1 MTRSI
6 PMSHAQ
12 SNFVRVAAVKDV
24 PEGAPKAV
32 KVEGRSIA
40 LFQHQGNIYATDNQ
54 CPHMGYPLTRG
65 RVRNG
70 VLTCDWHGWSYDMRG
85 GGCFTGG
92 CDDLDTF
99 PVEVRDGAIY
109 IDVRSGGSKRK
120 DAHFLLLKEGLLSE
134 DDWTLAKAIAILL
147 AKGVSEQDTLKRLVR
162 HMGRHIATERNANDG
177 GRELALMV
185 NAVKVARHYDPED
198 RLIPL
203 MLAAT
208 GASGRAG
215 DRPAVQPL
223 PPPVS
228 WERLEHWI
236 RVFTADK
243 ASEGIEKCLITA
255 RRLGKHDE
263 RIVPLLYECAVEPFF
278 LGHSQNLPL
287 LGYLAELLE
296 EFGWEQGEELA
307 CNLAAKILGRD
318 RGAPEELRLAAI
330 KMFEPINALI
340 DGLTSTSPR
349 DRAAAYDED
358 ALAKALV
365 SGDLTQTFDAISDAL
380 RASVDIDRIVTTMVL
395 LAADRMARTPVN
407 LNPGWGSL
415 RQELIL
421 VSSVRTALRY
431 GGFKVG
437 AKALYHAAWQFFS
450 DRWLNITPRSL
461 TEPLS
466 STKSDASNEDMAL
479 RTVLDSIETI
489 QVREVGRQ
497 TREYLN
503 AGFSGDRL
511 LSEMGQSIL
520 RDDNGWNLVHAL
532 RVVFDEWKLCEGHP
546 ARNQLL
552 IGLARWATDVRE
564 LTGSQSAAQTA
575 QRFARGQTAVDLY
588 ES

>member
-1 MTRSI
+1 
-6 PMSHAQ
+6 MSNPQ
-12 SNFVRVAAVKDV
+12 SNFVKVADLKDV
-24 PEGAPKAV
+24 SEGTPKAV
-32 KVEGRSIA
+32 RVEGRSIA
-40 LFQHQGNIYATDNQ
+40 LVQHQGNVYATDNQ

-99 PVEVRDGAIY
+99 PVEVRDSAIY
-109 IDVRSGGSKRK
+109 IDVRSGGSRRK

-134 DDWTLAKAIAILL
+134 DNWTLSKAIAIML
-147 AKGVSEQDTLKRLVR
+147 AQGVSEQDTLKRVVQHL
-162 HMGRHIATERNANDG
+162 GRHIATERGASDG

-185 NAVKVARHYDPED
+185 NGVKVARHYAPDD

-203 MLAAT
+203 MMAAT

-223 PPPVS
+223 PPPVT
-228 WERLEHWI
+228 WDKLEHWI
-236 RVFTADK
+236 RVFSADK
-243 ASEGIEKCLITA
+243 TWEGIEKCLITA
-255 RRLGKHDE
+255 RRLGGHDE
-263 RIVPLLYECAVEPFF
+263 RIVPLLYECALEPFF
-278 LGHSQNLPL
+278 LGHTENLPL
-287 LGYLAELLE
+287 LGYLAESLE
-296 EFGWEQGEELA
+296 EFGWDQAEELV

-330 KMFEPINALI
+330 KMFEPIHTLI
-340 DGLTSTSPR
+340 DELASTSPR
-349 DRAAAYDED
+349 DQGATYDED
-358 ALAKALV
+358 ALSRGLV
-365 SGDLTQTFDAISDAL
+365 SGDLTQTFNAISDAL
-380 RASVDIDRIVTTMVL
+380 RARVDIDRIVTTMVL

-415 RQELIL
+415 RQELVL
-421 VSSVRTALRY
+421 ASSVRTALRY
-431 GGFKVG
+431 GGLNVG
-437 AKALYHAAWQFFS
+437 ARALYHAAWQFFS

-466 STKSDASNEDMAL
+466 AARSDASNEDTGL

-489 QVREVGRQ
+489 QVREVGRH

-520 RDDNGWNLVHAL
+520 RDDNGWSLVHAL
-532 RVVFDEWKLCEGHP
+532 RTVFDEWKLCEGHP

-552 IGLARWATDVRE
+552 AGLARWATDVRKR
-564 LTGSQSAAQTA
+564 TGSQSAAQTA

>member
-1 MTRSI
+1 
-6 PMSHAQ
+6 MSNTQ
-12 SNFVRVAAVKDV
+12 SSFVKVADLKDV
-24 PEGAPKAV
+24 PEGTPRAV
-32 KVEGRSIA
+32 RVEGRSIA
-40 LFQHQGNIYATDNQ
+40 LFQHQGNVYATDNQ

-70 VLTCDWHGWSYDMRG
+70 VLTCDWHGWSYDMKG

-99 PVEVRDGAIY
+99 PVEVRDSAIY
-109 IDVRSGGSKRK
+109 IDVRSGGSIRK
-120 DAHFLLLKEGLLSE
+120 DAHFLLLKEGLLSA
-134 DDWTLAKAIAILL
+134 DNWTLSKAIAIML
-147 AKGVSEQDTLKRLVR
+147 AQGVSEQDTLKRVLR
-162 HMGRHIATERNANDG
+162 HMGRHIATESGANEG

-185 NAVKVARHYDPED
+185 NGVKVARRYEPDD
-198 RLIPL
+198 RLIPF
-203 MLAAT
+203 MMAAT

-223 PPPVS
+223 PPPIT
-228 WERLEHWI
+228 WDKLEHWI
-236 RVFTADK
+236 RVFSADK
-243 ASEGIEKCLITA
+243 TWEGIEKCLITA
-255 RRLGKHDE
+255 RRLGGHDE
-263 RIVPLLYECAVEPFF
+263 RIIPLLYECALEPFF
-278 LGHSQNLPL
+278 LGHTENLPL

-296 EFGWEQGEELA
+296 EFGWDQVEELV

-318 RGAPEELRLAAI
+318 RGAPEEHRLAAI
-330 KMFEPINALI
+330 KMFEPINSLI
-340 DGLTSTSPR
+340 DELASTPR
-349 DRAAAYDED
+349 GTHAVAYDED
-358 ALAKALV
+358 ALAKGLV
-365 SGDLTQTFDAISDAL
+365 SGDLTQTFNAISDVL
-380 RASVDIDRIVTTMVL
+380 RGGADIDRIITTMVL

-415 RQELIL
+415 RQELML
-421 VSSVRTALRY
+421 ASSIRTALRY

-461 TEPLS
+461 NEPLS
-466 STKSDASNEDMAL
+466 AAKSDASNEDMAL
-479 RTVLDSIETI
+479 RAVLDSIETV
-489 QVREVGRQ
+489 QVREVGRL

-503 AGFSGDRL
+503 TGFSGDRL

-532 RVVFDEWKLCEGHP
+532 RIMFDEWKLCEGHP

-552 IGLARWATDVRE
+552 IGLSRWATDVRKR
-564 LTGSQSAAQTA
+564 TGNQSAAQTA

>member
-1 MTRSI
+1 
-6 PMSHAQ
+6 MSNPK
-12 SNFVRVAAVKDV
+12 SNFVKVAGLREVR
-24 PEGAPKAV
+24 EGTPKAV
-32 KVEGRSIA
+32 RVEGRSIA
-40 LFQHQGNIYATDNQ
+40 LFHHQGNIYATDNQ

-99 PVEVRDGAIY
+99 PVEVRDGGIY

-120 DAHFLLLKEGLLSE
+120 NAHFLLLKEGLLSE
-134 DDWTLAKAIAILL
+134 DNWTLSKAIAIML
-147 AKGVSEQDTLKRLVR
+147 AQGVSEKDTLKRVAQHL
-162 HMGRHIATERNANDG
+162 GRHIATERGANDG
-177 GRELALMV
+177 GRELALFV
-185 NAVKVARHYDPED
+185 NAVKVALHYAPDD

-203 MLAAT
+203 MMAAT

-223 PPPVS
+223 PPPVT
-228 WERLEHWI
+228 WNKLEHWI
-236 RVFTADK
+236 RVFSADK
-243 ASEGIEKCLITA
+243 TWEGIEKSLITA
-255 RRLGKHDE
+255 RRLGQHDE
-263 RIVPLLYECAVEPFF
+263 RILPLLYECALEPFF
-278 LGHSQNLPL
+278 LGHTENLPL

-296 EFGWEQGEELA
+296 EFGWDQAEELV

-318 RGAPEELRLAAI
+318 RGAPEELRLTAI
-330 KMFEPINALI
+330 KMFEPINTLI
-340 DGLTSTSPR
+340 DELASTSPS
-349 DRAAAYDED
+349 DQTATYDED
-358 ALAKALV
+358 TLAKALV
-365 SGDLTQTFDAISDAL
+365 SGDLTQTFNAISDVL
-380 RASVDIDRIVTTMVL
+380 RTRVDIDRIVTTMVL

-415 RQELIL
+415 RQELI
-421 VSSVRTALRY
+421 VASSGRTALRY
-431 GGFKVG
+431 GGFKIG
-437 AKALYHAAWQFFS
+437 AKALYHVAWQFFS

-461 TEPLS
+461 SEPLS
-466 STKSDASNEDMAL
+466 AAKSDALNEDVAI

-489 QVREVGRQ
+489 QVREIGRH

-520 RDDNGWNLVHAL
+520 RDDNGWNLVHGL

-552 IGLARWATDVRE
+552 IGLSRWATDVRKRA
-564 LTGSQSAAQTA
+564 GSQSAAQTA
-575 QRFARGQTAVDLY
+575 LRFARGQTAVDLY

>member
-1 MTRSI
+1 
-6 PMSHAQ
+6 MSNTQ
-12 SNFVRVAAVKDV
+12 SNFVKVADLKDV
-24 PEGAPKAV
+24 PEGTPKAV

-40 LFQHQGNIYATDNQ
+40 LFQHQGSVYATDNQ

-70 VLTCDWHGWSYDMRG
+70 VLTCDWHGWSYDMKG

-99 PVEVRDGAIY
+99 PVEVRDSAVY

-120 DAHFLLLKEGLLSE
+120 DAHLLLLKEGLLSE
-134 DDWTLAKAIAILL
+134 DNWTLSKAIAITL
-147 AKGVSEQDTLKRLVR
+147 AKGVSEQDTLNRVVQHL
-162 HMGRHIATERNANDG
+162 GRHIATGRGANEG
-177 GRELALMV
+177 GRELAMV
-185 NAVKVARHYDPED
+185 VNGVKVARHYEPDD

-203 MLAAT
+203 MMAAT

-223 PPPVS
+223 PPPVT
-228 WERLEHWI
+228 WDKLEQWI
-236 RVFTADK
+236 RVFSADK
-243 ASEGIEKCLITA
+243 TWEGIEKCLITA
-255 RRLGKHDE
+255 RRLGGHDE
-263 RIVPLLYECAVEPFF
+263 RIVPMLYERALEPFF
-278 LGHSQNLPL
+278 LGHSENLPL
-287 LGYLAELLE
+287 MGYLAELLE
-296 EFGWEQGEELA
+296 EFGWEQAEELV
-307 CNLAAKILGRD
+307 CNLAAKILGRE

-330 KMFEPINALI
+330 KMFEPIHTLI
-340 DGLTSTSPR
+340 EELASTSPG
-349 DRAAAYDED
+349 DQVAAYDEE
-358 ALAKALV
+358 ALAKGLV
-365 SGDLTQTFDAISDAL
+365 SGDLAQAFNAISDAL
-380 RASVDIDRIVTTMVL
+380 RARVDIDRIVTTMVL

-466 STKSDASNEDMAL
+466 AAKSDASNEDTAL

-520 RDDNGWNLVHAL
+520 RDDNGWNLVHGL

-552 IGLARWATDVRE
+552 IGLARWSTDVRKR
-564 LTGSQSAAQTA
+564 TGNQSAAQTA

>member
-1 MTRSI
+1 
-6 PMSHAQ
+6 MSNTQ
-12 SNFVRVAAVKDV
+12 SNFVKVADLKDV
-24 PEGAPKAV
+24 PEGTPKAV
-32 KVEGRSIA
+32 RVEGRSIA
-40 LFQHQGNIYATDNQ
+40 LFQHQGNVYATDNQ

-99 PVEVRDGAIY
+99 PVEVRDSAIY
-109 IDVRSGGSKRK
+109 IDVRSGGSRRK

-134 DDWTLAKAIAILL
+134 DNWTLSKAIAIML
-147 AKGVSEQDTLKRLVR
+147 AQGVSEQDTLKRVVQHL
-162 HMGRHIATERNANDG
+162 GRHIATERGASDG

-185 NAVKVARHYDPED
+185 NGVKVARHYAPDD

-203 MLAAT
+203 MMAAT

-215 DRPAVQPL
+215 DRPDVRPL

-228 WERLEHWI
+228 WNKLEHWI
-236 RVFTADK
+236 RVFSADK
-243 ASEGIEKCLITA
+243 TWEGIEKCLITA
-255 RRLGKHDE
+255 RRLEHNDE
-263 RIVPLLYECAVEPFF
+263 RILPLLYECALEPFF
-278 LGHSQNLPL
+278 LGHTENLPL
-287 LGYLAELLE
+287 LGYLAESLE
-296 EFGWEQGEELA
+296 EFGWDQAEELV

-330 KMFEPINALI
+330 KMFEPIHTLI
-340 DGLTSTSPR
+340 DELASTSPR
-349 DRAAAYDED
+349 DQGATYDED
-358 ALAKALV
+358 ALSRGLV
-365 SGDLTQTFDAISDAL
+365 SGDLTQTFNVISAAL
-380 RASVDIDRIVTTMVL
+380 RARVEIDRIVTTMVL

-415 RQELIL
+415 RQELVL
-421 VSSVRTALRY
+421 ASSVRTALRY
-431 GGFKVG
+431 GGLNLG
-437 AKALYHAAWQFFS
+437 ARALYHAAWQFFS

-466 STKSDASNEDMAL
+466 AARSDASNEDTGL
-479 RTVLDSIETI
+479 RTVLDSIELI
-489 QVREVGRQ
+489 QVREVGRHP
-497 TREYLN
+497 REYLN
-503 AGFSGDRL
+503 VGFYGARL
-511 LSEMGQSIL
+511 LSELGQSIL
-520 RDDNGWNLVHAL
+520 RVDNGWSLVHAL
-532 RVVFDEWKLCEGHP
+532 RTVFDEWKLCEGHP

-552 IGLARWATDVRE
+552 AGLARWATDVRKR
-564 LTGSQSAAQTA
+564 TGSQSAAQTA